1 MADQPRIKSNTF
13 FQKQNHLKLKKEEKN
28 KSVIFDAA
36 VQRAA
41 GLGLTISAAGGVS
54 YTALYAANGFDPQL
68 VADFASGFYAQ
79 DGAASDFETLFAA
92 TTEATS
98 NGTMVDS
105 DGLLKWRPHNLLLQ
119 SENFTASWGAAAQG
133 DGVAP
138 TITENA
144 GVAPDGTTTADR
156 VQCSRS
162 TASGPNRSRVQQ
174 SITLSQTISGKM
186 GVWLKSYDGTA
197 SGVTLMNASSADVN
211 SKTVATLTSEWQ
223 FFDISWVSSA
233 SDTQAIWVGLI
244 DGDSSDLTADFLI
257 WGAHAYRSDLGGMVD
272 NPARGD
278 SYVPTTTAARY
289 LPRLGHHKFAGT
301 HTLGPELV
309 TNGTFDSDISGV
321 SDASSAGGS
330 IVWNASGYLDLV
342 NATGTARAAIDGIPV
357 EAGARYR
364 VSYEVVDLGGSAGV
378 PIYLDGAGSSSN
390 AGSSVGVKS
399 FDYVATGATLDISIR
414 NFGAG
419 TTVSIDNVSVRKL
432 NPDYVNKGVL
442 VESEARTNLFVQ
454 SDPNAAD
461 WLIFVS
467 RLIKSK
473 DVVGPDGV
481 ANSATTLTNTIANF
495 CKIKI
500 NATVATSTAYTFSGF
515 FKAGTLDWVLLYT
528 AGFTTPA
535 PGGVYFDLANGSVG
549 TANTGY
555 TGRIEDFGNGWYR
568 CCMTFTTDASD
579 TSGSCEIYPAEAD
592 GDISLPAIGET
603 IAVYG
608 LQFEAGSTPSSLIVT
623 NGATVTRTADT
634 NGMGIAAALM
644 PDYQTP
650 NVIGDELVTNGDF
663 GDGDTGWTL
672 SVATTVS
679 GGTAIMSGAATY
691 KNLFRNVAA
700 PGPVQISYDVVS
712 VTTTGFLRARL
723 GGANG
728 RAREILTPGTY
739 TDIVYNTGTQAIVLE
754 TTGSNTFEGTVD
766 NISVREIDPLAV
778 SIAVK
783 GEINYSDED
792 AFGTARFINWEVDG
806 SNRIL
811 MNLDTDGANTGNIVA
826 FQQEG
831 GTLDTNSTDVL
842 SPGINVPFS
851 AAARHGSTF
860 VQLATDG
867 TAVGANLTPT
877 ALIDLSAANFMLARD
892 FMGTVESVIVWPVDI
907 GDTGIEQSSS

>member
-105 DGLLKWRPHNLLLQ
+105 DGVLKWRPHNLVLN
-119 SENFTASWGAAAQG
+119 SATPA
-133 DGVAP
+133 
-138 TITENA
+138 T
-144 GVAPDGTTTADR
+144 
-156 VQCSRS
+156 
-162 TASGPNRSRVQQ
+162 Q
-174 SITLSQTISGKM
+174 SITVVSGAEYTVECTGVSIALSGAGTGTVTAGNPVTI
-186 GVWLKSYDGTA
+186 TA
-197 SGVTLMNASSADVN
+197 ST
-211 SKTVATLTSEWQ
+211 TTLT
-223 FFDISWVSSA
+223 
-233 SDTQAIWVGLI
+233 
-244 DGDSSDLTADFLI
+244 LTVTGSTGTM
-257 WGAHAYRSDLGGMVD
+257 WAYRSDLGGMVD
-272 NPARGD
+272 NPATGD

-399 FDYVATGATLDISIR
+399 FDYVATGATLDMSIR

-442 VESEARTNLFVQ
+442 VETEARTNLLLNSGTLSTQNVTVT
-454 SDPNAAD
+454 A
-461 WLIFVS
+461 
-467 RLIKSK
+467 
-473 DVVGPDGV
+473 V
-481 ANSATTLTNTIANF
+481 AHTLHFTGTGTITLSGA
-495 CKIKI
+495 
-500 NATVATSTAYTFSGF
+500 STAGPLVGTGTGENNRVSLTFTPT
-515 FKAGTLDWVLLYT
+515 AGTLTLTV
-528 AGFTTPA
+528 
-535 PGGVYFDLANGSVG
+535 SG
-549 TANTGY
+549 TVTNAQL
-555 TGRIEDFGNGWYR
+555 ES
-568 CCMTFTTDASD
+568 A
-579 TSGSCEIYPAEAD
+579 A
-592 GDISLPAIGET
+592 
-603 IAVYG
+603 
-608 LQFEAGSTPSSLIVT
+608 TPSSYIPT
-623 NGATVTRTADT
+623 SGATVTRTADT
-634 NGMGIAAALM
+634 NGLTIAAALM

-650 NVIGDELVTNGDF
+650 NVIGPELVTNGDF